1 VDAMWKRLRRR
12 SMAPGRPAVFP
23 QQIGLVMV
31 SVGAVVIGVVLVV
44 YALLNA

>member
-1 VDAMWKRLRRR
+1 MWKRLRRR

-23 QQIGLVMV
+23 EQIGLAMV
-31 SVGAVVIGVVLVV
+31 SVAAVILGVVLVV